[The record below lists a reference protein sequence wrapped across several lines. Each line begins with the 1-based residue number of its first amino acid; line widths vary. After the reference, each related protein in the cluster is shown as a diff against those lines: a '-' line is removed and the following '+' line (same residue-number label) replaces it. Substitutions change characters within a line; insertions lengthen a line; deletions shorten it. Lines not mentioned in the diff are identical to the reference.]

1 MNGGG
6 GIVNV
11 PVKEIP
17 RTLKQR
23 KKNWKCN
30 YPGCNEPPKTRYNCY
45 AHVWD
50 SHIKQFLAEEGNNPD
65 NMLLTSFKNSN
76 EKDKIKK
83 ICERYMIKL
92 VDKTQGRQTY
102 PFAFTET
109 LAPLIGVALNELQKK
124 ESQSKNKQ
132 EEKRIRGIEEK
143 REFLGH
149 NEIIKTDSETT
160 ENILNNSQEYQI
172 VEERNNEEYQINELL
187 KIKGIRNKVQQLYML
202 GEIFSNE
209 GFLVRSDERNKKEI
223 EKIDKALYGLKHLSG
238 REFKYLRDPE
248 DKTPRYGFI
257 AQEVKEIYPELVQ
270 IDEEGGLTVDYLGII
285 PIMVE
290 ALKEI
295 EKESE
300 TIRRNK
306 KIESENLN
314 LTINK
319 TIKELIRIEKE
330 FKEQKDEIL
339 KPIHKKEKRS
349 TISHCFGP
357 TYFVIFMS
365 ILFSISALIVPLI
378 SPVYLI
384 EITLIFISCILWIF
398 VIINNSEVKEF
409 IIKKES
415 LKETFKENN
424 WWSILQLTIWSIII
438 TIIMSSITITLIVGI
453 MGVLIAILYIILFIS
468 ILTMLLLVYFNCSY
482 NYRTLIICIVFS
494 SFHVISL
501 IALISAI
508 SLQPF
513 HYFELTHYNILTSIQ
528 TNVNQTIVPIALPP
542 LPWNCYDP
550 TFLYSTP
557 LPNEL
562 ELELETKYINR
573 ITPYLQGKV
582 TQKVNYIGSI
592 KLQCGVTK
600 IDYARIHLH
609 AY

>member
-30 YPGCNEPPKTRYNCY
+30 YPGCNETPKTRYNCY
-45 AHVWD
+45 AHLWD
-50 SHIKQFLAEEGNNPD
+50 LHLKQIVAEEGNNPD
-65 NMLLTSFKNSN
+65 NILITSFKNSN

-109 LAPLIGVALNELQKK
+109 LAPIIGVALNQLQNKEKMNKEKK
-124 ESQSKNKQ
+124 EDKK
-132 EEKRIRGIEEK
+132 
-143 REFLGH
+143 EFLRYK
-149 NEIIKTDSETT
+149 EINKTDSETT

-172 VEERNNEEYQINELL
+172 IEEKNKEEYQINELL
-187 KIKGIRNKVQQLYML
+187 KIKRIRNKVQQLYML

-209 GFLVRSDERNKKEI
+209 GFLVRSDKRNKKEI
-223 EKIDKALYGLKHLSG
+223 EKINNALYGIKHLYG
-238 REFKYLRDPE
+238 REFKYLTDLE
-248 DKTPRYGFI
+248 NKTPRYGFI
-257 AQEVKEIYPELVQ
+257 AQEVKKIYPELVE

-295 EKESE
+295 EKENE
-300 TIRRNK
+300 KLKKNK
-306 KIESENLN
+306 IIEIENLN
-314 LTINK
+314 LIIKK
-319 TIKELIRIEKE
+319 TIKELITIEKE
-330 FKEQKDEIL
+330 FKEQKNKIL
-339 KPIHKKEKRS
+339 KPIYKKEKKS

-357 TYFVIFMS
+357 TYFIIFMS
-365 ILFSISALIVPLI
+365 ILFSISSIIVPLI
-378 SPVYLI
+378 SSVYLI
-384 EITLIFISCILWIF
+384 EIILIFITCILWIF
-398 VIINNSEVKEF
+398 VIINNSEVKEL

-415 LKETFKENN
+415 LKEIFKQNN
-424 WWSILQLTIWSIII
+424 WWSILQFIIWSIII
-438 TIIMSSITITLIVGI
+438 TLIISSIIITLIIGI
-453 MGVLIAILYIILFIS
+453 MGILISILYIISFIS
-468 ILTMLLLVYFNCSY
+468 LLTILLLIYFNCSHIF
-482 NYRTLIICIVFS
+482 YRNLFISIVFS
-494 SFHVISL
+494 SFHIITF
-501 IALISAI
+501 IALILFI

-513 HYFELTHYNILTSIQ
+513 YYFELTHYNILTSIQ
-528 TNVNQTIVPIALPP
+528 TNVNQTIIPIPLPS
-542 LPWNCYDP
+542 LPWNCYNP
-550 TFLYSTP
+550 TFIYSIP

-562 ELELETKYINR
+562 ELEIESKYINR

-582 TQKVNYIGSI
+582 TQKTNYIGLI
-592 KLQCGVTK
+592 KVQCGITK
-600 IDYARIHLH
+600 IDYTTIHLN